1 MLTLLRMETNFSAPV
16 DGAGGLPLPAFARSV
31 CRLATGRSAL
41 FHLIARLPTPHART
55 VLMPCY
61 IAEGVIG
68 PFRAADFNVRFYRLN
83 ADLTPNEADVAAI
96 LDETLGRAVFM
107 LIHYFGFSSASK
119 ALLDMLH
126 DHRAIVVSDCAHAL
140 LSTTEDGISLAELG
154 DVALYSLNK
163 FLPIADGAILLSL
176 ANDIDIAIAE
186 ERLPELPKPA
196 LAHFKRHLAECRE
209 LFMCSSASGAAKM
222 IDALS
227 DSYEAYYA
235 LINTDL
241 RPYRQSDES
250 RWIEAAYSF
259 QNCAKVRWSHALRLY
274 GELSSPAFNFV
285 HATLPEGTV
294 PFGIPARVPRQRRA
308 ELLETLSDRGIL
320 LSTLV
325 DKWDFVPQESVGH
338 FSVETDFL
346 AEHVLIPV
354 SEFLSE
360 ADMSRIITEINNIH

>member
-1 MLTLLRMETNFSAPV
+1 MLTLLRMETEFAAPV
-16 DGAGGLPLPAFARSV
+16 DGDGGLPLPASARSV

-61 IAEGVIG
+61 VAEGVIG

-96 LDETLGRAVFM
+96 LNETPGRAVFM
-107 LIHYFGFSSASK
+107 LIHYFGFPSAST
-119 ALLDMLH
+119 ALLDMLS
-126 DHRAIVVSDCAHAL
+126 DHQAVVVSDCAHAL
-140 LSTTEDGISLAELG
+140 LSTTGDGLSLGELG

-163 FLPIADGAILLSL
+163 FLPVADGAILLSR
-176 ANDIDIAIAE
+176 ADDIDVAIAE
-186 ERLPELPKPA
+186 EELPELPAPA
-196 LAHFKRHLAECRE
+196 LTHFKRHLAECRE
-209 LFMCSSASGAAKM
+209 LFMCSSASGAAKL
-222 IDALS
+222 IEALS

-241 RPYRQSDES
+241 RPYRQSDDS
-250 RWIEAAYSF
+250 RRIEADYSF
-259 QNCAKVRWSHALRLY
+259 QNCAEVRRSHALRLY
-274 GELSSPAFNFV
+274 AELSNPVFRLV
-285 HATLPEGTV
+285 HATLPDGTV
-294 PFGIPARVPRQRRA
+294 PFGIPARVPGERRA

-338 FSVETDFL
+338 FSVEKDFL

-360 ADMSRIITEINNIH
+360 ADMSHIITEINHIH